1 MGAASAADAAIQ
13 KKIYGSRMTALVIS
27 NEEVDDVMKIVK
39 FVEESGLLIK
49 GVGKANE
56 NETKKSWIFWHV
68 NSLVSS

>member
-39 FVEESGLLIK
+39 SVEESGLLIK

-56 NETKKSWIFWHV
+56 NETKEKLDFFGMLIVW
-68 NSLVSS
+68 

>member
-1 MGAASAADAAIQ
+1 
-13 KKIYGSRMTALVIS
+13 MTALVIS

>member
-39 FVEESGLLIK
+39 SVEGSGLLIK

-56 NETKKSWIFWHV
+56 NETKEKLDFFGMLIVW
-68 NSLVSS
+68 